1 MLGNLQIFV
10 TFSNIIAVMIMILSI
25 SQLQKN
31 FGTTPI
37 LKNISFKVEDK
48 EKIALIG
55 VNGAGKTTLFKI
67 LAGELDYDGGSISW
81 TKNSQVGYLSQHFDF
96 NDQDTI
102 YECMLH
108 VFDELI
114 EMENT
119 IHELEEQMA
128 NSSENLSIIM
138 RRYDDLMHA
147 FQDKEGYSYKSKI
160 VGVLKGLGFTEKD
173 FTKKIEVLSGGE
185 KTRLSLGK
193 LLLKEPELLLLD
205 EPTNH
210 LDIDAITWL
219 EGYLKSY
226 RKAVLIISHDRYFID
241 QVVSSIIEI
250 ENGKSIVYKGNYQ
263 YYATQKTINRQI
275 ELKHYIDQ
283 QKIIKKQEESIATL
297 KSFNREKSIKRA
309 ESKEKQLAKMEKLDK
324 PESLPAQ
331 IRIQFQPRKESGFEV
346 MKVRD
351 LSKSFNK
358 PLFSNLS
365 FDVKRGDRMAVVGPN
380 GIGKTTMFKMI
391 LDVLPKDSGTVTFGS
406 RVEMAYYDQEHSSLN
421 LSKTIFDDVH
431 DEYPLMTNGEIRS
444 ALAAFQFKGEDVFKE
459 INILSGGERGRVVLC
474 KLLLKQANFLILD
487 EPTNHLDIQ
496 SKEILED
503 ALDGFEGTILFISH
517 DRYFINKIANKI
529 LDFNKDHSQIIEGNY
544 DDYMNR
550 KYQET
555 IASQP
560 KVISSSRE
568 DMMKKRKLETEIK
581 KLEQNINAL
590 EEELSALQD
599 QLQTEEVI
607 NDYVKYNEIT
617 ETISNKET
625 QLETIMEQWEELSLQ
640 L

>member
-1 MLGNLQIFV
+1 MQIFP
-10 TFSNIIAVMIMILSI
+10 TFSKIIAVMFMILSI

-37 LKNISFKVEDK
+37 LKNVSFKIEDK
-48 EKIALIG
+48 EKIAIIG

-67 LAGELDYDGGSISW
+67 LAGETDYDGGSLNW
-81 TKNSQVGYLSQHFDF
+81 VKNCQVGYLSQHFDF
-96 NDQDTI
+96 DEQQTI
-102 YECMLH
+102 YECMLS
-108 VFDELI
+108 VFNHLI
-114 EMENT
+114 EMEET
-119 IHELEEQMA
+119 IHDLENQM
-128 NSSENLSIIM
+128 SSQPEDLDLIM
-138 RRYDDLMHA
+138 RRYDDLMHT
-147 FQDKEGYSYKSKI
+147 FQDLEGYSYKSKI
-160 VGVLKGLGFTEKD
+160 TGVLKGLGFTQKD
-173 FTKKIEVLSGGE
+173 YEKKIEVLSGGE

-193 LLLKEPELLLLD
+193 LLLKEPDLLLLD

-226 RKAVLIISHDRYFID
+226 RKAVMIISHDRYFID

-250 ENGKSIVYKGNYQ
+250 ENGKSVLYKGNYQ
-263 YYATQKTINRQI
+263 YYATQKMINRQI

-309 ESKEKQLAKMEKLDK
+309 ESKEKQLAKMEKLDR
-324 PESLPAQ
+324 PEALPEQ

-346 MKVRD
+346 MRVKN
-351 LSKSFNK
+351 LSKAFNK
-358 PLFSNLS
+358 PLFSNLT
-365 FDVKRGDRMAVVGPN
+365 FDVKRGDRVAIVGPN
-380 GIGKTTMFKMI
+380 GIGKTTMFKI
-391 LDVLPKDSGTVTFGS
+391 LLNDLEADSGTITFGS
-406 RVEMAYYDQEHSSLN
+406 RVETAYYDQEHSSLN
-421 LSKTIFDDVH
+421 TNKTIFDDVH

-459 INILSGGERGRVVLC
+459 ISVLSGGERGRVVLC

-529 LDFNKDHSQIIEGNY
+529 LDFNQNNSQIIDGNY
-544 DDYMNR
+544 DDYTNR
-550 KYQET
+550 KYQEA
-555 IASQP
+555 IVEQP
-560 KVISSSRE
+560 KVVSSSRE
-568 DMMKKRKLETEIK
+568 DMMKKRRLESDIK
-581 KLEQNINAL
+581 KVEQ
-590 EEELSALQD
+590 
-599 QLQTEEVI
+599 
-607 NDYVKYNEIT
+607 EIQ
-617 ETISNKET
+617 
-625 QLETIMEQWEELSLQ
+625 QLETKLAKLQAELTTDEVMEDYQRYNDLTNEISTLEQQLETTMEKWEELSLQ

>member
-1 MLGNLQIFV
+1 
-10 TFSNIIAVMIMILSI
+10 MILSI

-263 YYATQKTINRQI
+263 YYANQKTINRQI

-346 MKVRD
+346 MKVKD

-358 PLFSNLS
+358 SLFSNLT

-406 RVEMAYYDQEHSSLN
+406 RVELAYYDQEHSSLN

-590 EEELSALQD
+590 EEELSALQE

>member
-1 MLGNLQIFV
+1 
-10 TFSNIIAVMIMILSI
+10 MILSI

-67 LAGELDYDGGSISW
+67 LAGELDYDGGSLNW
-81 TKNSQVGYLSQHFDF
+81 TKNCQVGYLSQHFDF
-96 NDQDTI
+96 NEQDTI
-102 YECMLH
+102 YDCMLH

-114 EMENT
+114 EMEQT
-119 IHELEEQMA
+119 IHDLEEQMA
-128 NSSENLSIIM
+128 NPKEDLTIIM
-138 RRYDDLMHA
+138 RRYDDLMHL

-263 YYATQKTINRQI
+263 YYANQKTINRQI

-358 PLFSNLS
+358 PLFSNLT

-380 GIGKTTMFKMI
+380 GIGKTTMFKI
-391 LDVLPKDSGTVTFGS
+391 LLDNLTKDSGTITYGS
-406 RVEMAYYDQEHSSLN
+406 RVEIAYYDQEHSSLN

-431 DEYPLMTNGEIRS
+431 DAYPLMTNGEIRS

-544 DDYMNR
+544 DDYLNR
-550 KYQET
+550 KYQQKIDT
-555 IASQP
+555 QP
-560 KVISSSRE
+560 KVVSSSRE

-581 KLEQNINAL
+581 KLEQTINTI
-590 EEELSALQD
+590 EEELSILQE

-617 ETISNKET
+617 ETISNKEE